1 MRENVEIVPA
11 SKEWKSRALIVGT
24 VLGALM
30 GASAAYLLIQKS
42 ENENEPIAIGPG
54 EGVKLGL
61 TALGLVRQV
70 IELGTKKVN

>member
-1 MRENVEIVPA
+1 
-11 SKEWKSRALIVGT
+11 
-24 VLGALM
+24 M